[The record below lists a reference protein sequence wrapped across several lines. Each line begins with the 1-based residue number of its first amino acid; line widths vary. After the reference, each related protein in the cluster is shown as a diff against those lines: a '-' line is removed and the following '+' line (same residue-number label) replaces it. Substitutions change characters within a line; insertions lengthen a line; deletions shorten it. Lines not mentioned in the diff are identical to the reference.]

1 MIRLALASWL
11 LASPALAAT
20 PTDATVA
27 FYHGA
32 PDRAGN
38 YVVPGLTYQSA
49 GAVRR
54 DTGFDGR
61 LEGHIYAQPLYWRP
75 PGAARGLII
84 VATESDIVFALDAT
98 SGRPVWRSVLG
109 QPVPR
114 EALPCGNIDP
124 LGITGTPVIDGPR
137 AAVYLDAMV
146 DDRGTARHLVFG
158 LRLADGGVLAGF
170 PVDVAGGLATLGI
183 GFSPRE
189 QNQRGA
195 LALLGERVLVPFGGH
210 WGDCGEYHGLVAA
223 VAQDSPRV
231 TGAWVTRGLKGGIW
245 APAGLS
251 EVNGAAY
258 FATGNT
264 EGARSWADG
273 EGVFRVGP
281 DLAHSADL
289 RHFFAPADWRQL
301 DDEDLDLGGVTP
313 LPLATPR
320 QGATLMLAL
329 GKDGNAYLL
338 DLANLGGIG
347 GALAT
352 RRAARGRIST
362 AAATYPGAAGVA
374 LVAYQAAAAACPDG
388 RFIEGIAALAVMP
401 SGKRLQ
407 SAWCTR
413 MEGRG
418 APIVTTTDGAGD
430 PIVWAVGAEGDGR
443 VHGFRGD
450 TGQELYAGGGSGD
463 SMTGLRHF
471 VTILAAAGRF
481 YVAGDG
487 RVFAFDLPR

>member
-1 MIRLALASWL
+1 MIRLVLALWL
-11 LASPALAAT
+11 LACPALAAT

-61 LEGHIYAQPLYWRP
+61 VEGHVYAQPLYWRP

-84 VATESDIVFALDAT
+84 VATESDTVFALDAA
-98 SGRPVWRSVLG
+98 SGRLAWQAVLG
-109 QPVPR
+109 QPVPQG
-114 EALPCGNIDP
+114 ALPCGNIDP
-124 LGITGTPVIDGPR
+124 LGITGTPVIDAPR

-158 LRLADGGVLAGF
+158 LRLSDGAVLAGF
-170 PVDVAGGLATLGI
+170 PVDVARGLAALGTR
-183 GFSPRE
+183 FSPRE

-195 LALLGERVLVPFGGH
+195 LALLEGRILVPFGGH
-210 WGDCGEYHGLVAA
+210 WGDCGEYHGMVAA
-223 VAQDSPRV
+223 VGQDSPRV
-231 TGAWVTRGLKGGIW
+231 TAAWVTRGLKGGIW

-251 EVNGAAY
+251 EADGAAY

-281 DLAHSADL
+281 DLVHSTDL
-289 RHFFAPADWRQL
+289 PHFFAPADWKQL

-313 LPLATPR
+313 LPLKMPNEV
-320 QGATLMLAL
+320 ATLMLAL

-338 DLANLGGIG
+338 KLANLGGIG
-347 GALAT
+347 GALAI
-352 RRAARGRIST
+352 RRAARGRIFT
-362 AAATYPGAAGVA
+362 AAASYPGASAAMV
-374 LVAYQAAAAACPDG
+374 VYQAAAAACPDG
-388 RFIEGIAALAVMP
+388 RFIGGIAALAVMA
-401 SGKRLQ
+401 SGERIQ
-407 SAWCTR
+407 SAWCAR

-418 APIVTTTDGAGD
+418 APIVTTTDGTAD

-443 VHGFRGD
+443 LHGFRGD

-471 VTILAAAGRF
+471 VTILTAAGRF

-487 RVFAFDLPR
+487 RIFAFDLPH